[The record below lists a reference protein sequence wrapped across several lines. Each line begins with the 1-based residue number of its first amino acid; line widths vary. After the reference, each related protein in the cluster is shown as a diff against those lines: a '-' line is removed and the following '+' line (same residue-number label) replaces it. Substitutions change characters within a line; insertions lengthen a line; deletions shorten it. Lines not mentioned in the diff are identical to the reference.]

1 MTPLN
6 WNNTPYNTFKPTDPQ
21 FERELKNAEKLGTI
35 LSDLKNLEKIVDSQG
50 KNNKEQVEEVRQ
62 LISKSAEDIKELVSD
77 LQNHV
82 NEVDKKVDDI
92 SSQFKVIVAKAGVY
106 FSIFCSALAYGVN
119 FLIDKFKG

>member
-6 WNNTPYNTFKPTDPQ
+6 WNNTPYKTFQSTDQQ

-35 LSDLKNLEKIVDSQG
+35 LSDLKNLEKIVESQS
-50 KNNKEQVEEVRQ
+50 KTNKAQVDEVRL
-62 LISKSAEDIKELVSD
+62 LISKSAEDIKDLVGD

-106 FSIFCSALAYGVN
+106 FSIFCSALAYGIN
-119 FLIDKFKG
+119 FLIEKFKG